1 VAAVG
6 LSEHRLVIGDYL
18 RKVLVPKAAPTA
30 PAAGLRPP
38 LDGYRDNGPVIG
50 RRSHGLGYF
59 CQTLAGGDPTREV
72 LDLGGLSESNVRF
85 LSERGCRIHAVNLL
99 AKFDEYKAQLPERRF
114 TARAARDFVAEFLDF
129 EAAQFS
135 AILVWD
141 LLEHLDSEVLYITVP
156 RLAQILRPG
165 GGMLTFFHSLP
176 RGEIV
181 ELYRY
186 DIEDAETLRLQTRQT
201 RPLPH
206 TFNNRSLERLFE
218 SFHLVKFFLTRD
230 HLREVIAVR

>member
-1 VAAVG
+1 MI
-6 LSEHRLVIGDYL
+6 EYL
-18 RKVLVPKAAPTA
+18 RKVLSPKAARPVATVSQGLP
-30 PAAGLRPP
+30 PATPRN
-38 LDGYRDNGPVIG
+38 DGPVIA

-59 CQTLAGGDPTREV
+59 CQTLNNDPTLEV

-99 AKFDEYKAQLPERRF
+99 AKFDEYKMKLPGRRF
-114 TARAARDFVAEFLDF
+114 TAGLARDFVAEYLDF
-129 EAAQFS
+129 EAEQFS

-176 RGEIV
+176 RGEMV

-186 DIEDAETLRLQTRQT
+186 DIENAETLRLQARQT

-230 HLREVIAVR
+230 NLREVIAVR

>member
-1 VAAVG
+1 M
-6 LSEHRLVIGDYL
+6 IGDYL
-18 RKVLVPKAAPTA
+18 RKVLVPKPAEPVSAVAP
-30 PAAGLRPP
+30 RPP
-38 LDGYRDNGPVIG
+38 RDGHRRDGPVIA

-59 CQTLAGGDPTREV
+59 CQTLAGGDPSQEV

-129 EAAQFS
+129 EAAQF
-135 AILVWD
+135 AAVLVWD

-156 RLAQILRPG
+156 RLAQILKPG

-176 RGEIV
+176 RGEMV
-181 ELYRY
+181 DLYRY
-186 DIEDAETLRLQTRQT
+186 DIEDAETLHLQTRQT

-218 SFHLVKFFLTRD
+218 GFHQVKFFLTRD
-230 HLREVIAVR
+230 NLREVIAVR

>member
-1 VAAVG
+1 
-6 LSEHRLVIGDYL
+6 VIEYL
-18 RKVLVPKAAPTA
+18 RKVLTPKAAQP
-30 PAAGLRPP
+30 PANVSVGLPPAGST
-38 LDGYRDNGPVIG
+38 NGPVIA

-59 CQTLAGGDPTREV
+59 CQTLNNDPTLEV

-99 AKFDEYKAQLPERRF
+99 AKFDEYKLKLPGRRF
-114 TARAARDFVAEFLDF
+114 TAGLARDFVAEYLDF
-129 EAAQFS
+129 EAEQFS

-176 RGEIV
+176 RGEMV

-186 DIEDAETLRLQTRQT
+186 DIENAETLRLQARQT

-230 HLREVIAVR
+230 NLREVIAVR

>member
-1 VAAVG
+1 
-6 LSEHRLVIGDYL
+6 VIVDYL
-18 RKVLVPKAAPTA
+18 RKVLVPKAAQTA
-30 PAAGLRPP
+30 AAVVHRPLR
-38 LDGYRDNGPVIG
+38 DGHRHDGPVIA
-50 RRSHGLGYF
+50 RRSHGLAYF
-59 CQTLAGGDPTREV
+59 CQTLAGGDPSLEV

-99 AKFDEYKAQLPERRF
+99 AKFDEYKAQLPGRRF

-129 EAAQFS
+129 EAGQFA

-156 RLAQILRPG
+156 RLAQILKPG

-181 ELYRY
+181 EIYRY
-186 DIEDAETLRLQTRQT
+186 DIDDTETLHLQTRQT

-206 TFNNRSLERLFE
+206 TFNNRSLDRLFE
-218 SFHLVKFFLTRD
+218 GFHLVKFFLTRD

>member
-1 VAAVG
+1 M
-6 LSEHRLVIGDYL
+6 IDYL
-18 RKVLVPKAAPTA
+18 RKVLVPGPSGASAAPEQQPPQGGNANHGAVTA
-30 PAAGLRPP
+30 
-38 LDGYRDNGPVIG
+38 

-59 CQTLAGGDPTREV
+59 CQTLTSDPNLQV

-99 AKFDEYKAQLPERRF
+99 AKFDEYKAKLPGRRF
-114 TARAARDFVAEFLDF
+114 TARAARDFVTEFLDF
-129 EAAQFS
+129 EAEQFA

-156 RLAQILRPG
+156 RLAQILKPG
-165 GGMLTFFHSLP
+165 GGMLTFFHSQP
-176 RGEIV
+176 RGEMV
-181 ELYRY
+181 EIYRY
-186 DIEDAETLRLQTRQT
+186 DIENSETLHLQARQT

>member
-1 VAAVG
+1 
-6 LSEHRLVIGDYL
+6 VIGDYL
-18 RKVLVPKAAPTA
+18 RKVLVPKAVPTA

-38 LDGYRDNGPVIG
+38 RDGYRDDGAVIG

-99 AKFDEYKAQLPERRF
+99 AKFDEYKAHLPERRF
-114 TARAARDFVAEFLDF
+114 TAKAARDFVAEFLDF
-129 EAAQFS
+129 EAGQFS

-156 RLAQILRPG
+156 RLAQILKPG

>member
-1 VAAVG
+1 MIV
-6 LSEHRLVIGDYL
+6 DYF
-18 RKVLVPKAAPTA
+18 RKVFIPKAAQTASAVVHRPTQ
-30 PAAGLRPP
+30 
-38 LDGYRDNGPVIG
+38 DGRRNDGRVIA

-85 LSERGCRIHAVNLL
+85 LSERGSRIHAVNLL
-99 AKFDEYKAQLPERRF
+99 AKFDEYKAQLPGRRF
-114 TARAARDFVAEFLDF
+114 TARAARDFVSEFLDF
-129 EAAQFS
+129 EAGQFS

-156 RLAQILRPG
+156 RLAQILKPG

-181 ELYRY
+181 EIYRY

-218 SFHLVKFFLTRD
+218 GFHLVKFFLTRD
-230 HLREVIAVR
+230 NLREVIAVR

>member
-1 VAAVG
+1 
-6 LSEHRLVIGDYL
+6 VIGDYF
-18 RKVLVPKAAPTA
+18 RKVLIPKAAQAAAAVVPHSQGHASRNNSPT
-30 PAAGLRPP
+30 
-38 LDGYRDNGPVIG
+38 IE

-99 AKFDEYKAQLPERRF
+99 AKFDEYKAQLPGHRF
-114 TARAARDFVAEFLDF
+114 TTHSAREFVAEFLDF
-129 EAAQFS
+129 EAGQFS

-156 RLAQILRPG
+156 RLAQILKPG
-165 GGMLTFFHSLP
+165 GGMLTFFHSQP

-181 ELYRY
+181 DIYRY
-186 DIEDAETLRLQTRQT
+186 DIENTETLHLQTRQT

-218 SFHLVKFFLTRD
+218 GFHLVKFFLTRD

>member
-1 VAAVG
+1 
-6 LSEHRLVIGDYL
+6 VIGDYL
-18 RKVLVPKAAPTA
+18 RKVLIPKAAQTA
-30 PAAGLRPP
+30 AAVAHRP
-38 LDGYRDNGPVIG
+38 LRDNHRNDGPVIV

-59 CQTLAGGDPTREV
+59 CQTLSAGDPSLEV

-99 AKFDEYKAQLPERRF
+99 AKFDEYKAQLPGHRF
-114 TARAARDFVAEFLDF
+114 TARQARDFVTEFLDF
-129 EAAQFS
+129 EAGQFA

-156 RLAQILRPG
+156 RLAQILKPG

-181 ELYRY
+181 EIYRY
-186 DIEDAETLRLQTRQT
+186 DIENTESLRLQTRQT

-218 SFHLVKFFLTRD
+218 GFHLVKFFLTRD

>member
-1 VAAVG
+1 M
-6 LSEHRLVIGDYL
+6 IGDYL
-18 RKVLVPKAAPTA
+18 RKVLVPKAAPSA

-38 LDGYRDNGPVIG
+38 RDGYRDDGPVIG

-99 AKFDEYKAQLPERRF
+99 AKFDEYKAHLPERRF
-114 TARAARDFVAEFLDF
+114 TAKAARDFVAEFLDF
-129 EAAQFS
+129 EAGQFS

-156 RLAQILRPG
+156 RLAQILKPG

>member
-1 VAAVG
+1 M
-6 LSEHRLVIGDYL
+6 
-18 RKVLVPKAAPTA
+18 
-30 PAAGLRPP
+30 
-38 LDGYRDNGPVIG
+38 
-50 RRSHGLGYF
+50 
-59 CQTLAGGDPTREV
+59 DPSLEV

-99 AKFDEYKAQLPERRF
+99 SKFDDYKGQLPGRRF
-114 TARAARDFVAEFLDF
+114 TARSAREFAAEFLDF
-129 EAAQFS
+129 EADQF
-135 AILVWD
+135 AGILVWD
-141 LLEHLDSEVLYITVP
+141 VLEHLDTEVLYVTVP

-165 GGMLTFFHSLP
+165 GGMLTFFHSAP
-176 RGEIV
+176 RGEMV

-186 DIEDAETLRLQTRQT
+186 DIEDNETLRLQARQS

>member
-1 VAAVG
+1 M
-6 LSEHRLVIGDYL
+6 IGDYL
-18 RKVLVPKAAPTA
+18 RRVLIPKPAGPASAAA
-30 PAAGLRPP
+30 SRPP
-38 LDGYRDNGPVIG
+38 QDEPRNGGGYIE

-59 CQTLAGGDPTREV
+59 CQTLAGGDPSQEV

-99 AKFDEYKAQLPERRF
+99 ARFDEYKAQLPERRF
-114 TARAARDFVAEFLDF
+114 TANAARDFVAEFLDF

-156 RLAQILRPG
+156 RLSQILRPG

-176 RGEIV
+176 RGEMV
-181 ELYRY
+181 DLYRY
-186 DIEDAETLRLQTRQT
+186 DIEDAETLNLQTRQT

-218 SFHLVKFFLTRD
+218 GFHQVKFFLTRD